1 MPPWCSA
8 RPRPRILRAM
18 AELPPS
24 THTVVIG
31 AGQAGLI
38 MRRHRRE
45 AGREHLVLERR
56 DELGGGWRDRWDA
69 FQLVSPNFVT
79 GLPDFPYDG
88 GDPDGFMTRDEI
100 AGRVAA
106 YACVIHA
113 PVALG
118 TAVTRLAS
126 DPASPGRLLVETDRA

>member
-1 MPPWCSA
+1 MVD
-8 RPRPRILRAM
+8 
-18 AELPPS
+18 LPNA

-38 MRRHRRE
+38 MSHHLRR

-79 GLPDFPYDG
+79 GLPDFPYDD
-88 GDPDGFMTRDEI
+88 GDPDGFMTRDQI

-106 YACVIHA
+106 YAGVIDA

-118 TAVTRLAS
+118 TA
-126 DPASPGRLLVETDRA
+126 G

>member
-1 MPPWCSA
+1 MTD
-8 RPRPRILRAM
+8 
-18 AELPPS
+18 LPTS

-38 MRRHRRE
+38 MSHHLRD

-79 GLPDFPYDG
+79 ELPGFPYAG
-88 GDPDGFMTRDEI
+88 ADPDGFMTRDEI
-100 AGRVAA
+100 AGRLGEWLAA
-106 YACVIHA
+106 
-113 PVALG
+113 
-118 TAVTRLAS
+118 S
-126 DPASPGRLLVETDRA
+126 E